1 MKQRSRFWK
10 IGQSVTRYSSQLGYG
25 ISLLLALW
33 LAVATMVHLDYKQAV
48 DEIEHNN
55 EQLVRAFEAHVRSS
69 FMVVDQQLL
78 LIRAEY
84 ERAGITP
91 AIRTILDQTRQSP
104 ILAQVLLLGD
114 ILRQGFV
121 RDSLRDQILAQ
132 ARQEYGTEPC
142 FPWAEY
148 PGHCTLKAPNG
159 KWYGLVMQVPYAV
172 LGIGKAGRADVLNV
186 KNLPEKI
193 QALVDGEHFLPAY
206 HMNKKYWLSVLL
218 DSPAVL
224 PLAQELLRESYA
236 LAAGPGR
243 RSGRKR

>member
-1 MKQRSRFWK
+1 MKQRSRYWK
-10 IGQSVTRYSSQLGYG
+10 IGQSVTRYSSPLGYG

-104 ILAQVLLLGD
+104 LLAQVLLLD
-114 ILRQGFV
+114 
-121 RDSLRDQILAQ
+121 
-132 ARQEYGTEPC
+132 
-142 FPWAEY
+142 AE
-148 PGHCTLKAPNG
+148 GKIIEVKGSGGVSAKGGKNWKAEAVYAKG
-159 KWYGLVMQVPYAV
+159 WYE
-172 LGIGKAGRADVLNV
+172 GI
-186 KNLPEKI
+186 
-193 QALVDGEHFLPAY
+193 
-206 HMNKKYWLSVLL
+206 
-218 DSPAVL
+218 
-224 PLAQELLRESYA
+224 REDTW
-236 LAAGPGR
+236 G
-243 RSGRKR
+243 

>member
-104 ILAQVLLLGD
+104 LLAQVLLLDAEGK
-114 ILRQGFV
+114 IVQSLIPGAPGQSFAFRSYFTAHATENQRQTFI
-121 RDSLRDQILAQ
+121 S
-132 ARQEYGTEPC
+132 EPIV
-142 FPWAEY
+142 
-148 PGHCTLKAPNG
+148 
-159 KWYGLVMQVPYAV
+159 GL
-172 LGIGKAGRADVLNV
+172 LTKT
-186 KNLPEKI
+186 
-193 QALVDGEHFLPAY
+193 
-206 HMNKKYWLSVLL
+206 
-218 DSPAVL
+218 
-224 PLAQELLRESYA
+224 
-236 LAAGPGR
+236 
-243 RSGRKR
+243 